1 MRPIEWLIT
10 VALLV
15 TANELDPPDDPV
27 LSVVENGPFK
37 FANLFFF
44 WQGNPI
50 KFEPSVECFWVLPG
64 FGQIL

>member
-37 FANLFFF
+37 FANLFFLA
-44 WQGNPI
+44 GKSHKI
-50 KFEPSVECFWVLPG
+50 RASC
-64 FGQIL
+64 